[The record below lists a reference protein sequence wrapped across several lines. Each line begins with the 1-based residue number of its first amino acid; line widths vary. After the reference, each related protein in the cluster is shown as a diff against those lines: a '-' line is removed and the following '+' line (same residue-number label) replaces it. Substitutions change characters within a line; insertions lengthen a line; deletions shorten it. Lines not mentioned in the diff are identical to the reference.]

1 MIATGR
7 PFQTHAFGTPA
18 LGGVRGD
25 FLFLYFFLYHV
36 KAHFQ
41 LQLHSKRCL
50 QMSRSARTGRCPE
63 TVGSAHPSAAHLQ
76 LARTAKSKSI
86 LSVLMRQVRYET
98 SYSDRGC
105 RRLVCQPSPFSA
117 PALEGSASS
126 GPVFRSRPQPPHSP
140 RNIASHARG
149 SLFHLLPLDG
159 PLRAIDLDIR
169 ATIIVSLR
177 VCLCLARIYK
187 GGF

>member
-86 LSVLMRQVRYET
+86 LS
-98 SYSDRGC
+98 SYASGSIRNLLLGPGMPTPG
-105 RRLVCQPSPFSA
+105 LPT
-117 PALEGSASS
+117 LEGSASS

>member
-86 LSVLMRQVRYET
+86 LSVLMRQDSGSIRN
-98 SYSDRGC
+98 
-105 RRLVCQPSPFSA
+105 LV
-117 PALEGSASS
+117 L
-126 GPVFRSRPQPPHSP
+126 GPGMPTPGLPTQSVLGTCPGGFRVFRSRPQPPHSP